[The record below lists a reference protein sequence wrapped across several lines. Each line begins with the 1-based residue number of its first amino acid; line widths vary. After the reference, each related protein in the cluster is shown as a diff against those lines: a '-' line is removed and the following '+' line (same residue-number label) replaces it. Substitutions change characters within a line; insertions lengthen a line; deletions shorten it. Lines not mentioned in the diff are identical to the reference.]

1 MKLPFSDYIKAHHI
15 SRAALTAGVLVAAIV
30 FFMVGAGLRLLW
42 GPVSLGP
49 LKGTLAGAIQ
59 QALPGINLDY
69 DRAAIEWSR
78 DQGRVNLV
86 VLGTRLY
93 DNRGQIVASAP
104 KAAID
109 LAAAP
114 FLQGEF
120 VVKRITLVGVKFSL
134 VHMKSGRIRLG
145 TQRDDDD
152 DDIIGRIRA
161 VIDKRSGES
170 SSLESFAVRDA
181 NVAIRDEIS
190 GLHVTAPRA
199 QLTIRARG

>member
-30 FFMVGAGLRLLW
+30 FFVVGAGLRLLW

-49 LKGTLAGAIQ
+49 LKGTLAGAIHE
-59 QALPGINLDY
+59 ALPGINLDY

-86 VLGTRLY
+86 VLGTRLC
-93 DNRGQIVASAP
+93 DRKGQVVASAP

-114 FLQGEF
+114 VPARRVRGHAHHTGGRGVLTGAHE
-120 VVKRITLVGVKFSL
+120 VGPYPAG
-134 VHMKSGRIRLG
+134 HAAACGR
-145 TQRDDDD
+145 
-152 DDIIGRIRA
+152 
-161 VIDKRSGES
+161 
-170 SSLESFAVRDA
+170 
-181 NVAIRDEIS
+181 
-190 GLHVTAPRA
+190 
-199 QLTIRARG
+199 

>member
-59 QALPGINLDY
+59 EALPGINLDY
-69 DRAAIEWSR
+69 DRAAIEWTR

-93 DNRGQIVASAP
+93 DNRGKIVANAP
-104 KAAID
+104 LTLDDVDNPYSRNPQLRETI
-109 LAAAP
+109 
-114 FLQGEF
+114 E
-120 VVKRITLVGVKFSL
+120 KR
-134 VHMKSGRIRLG
+134 
-145 TQRDDDD
+145 
-152 DDIIGRIRA
+152 
-161 VIDKRSGES
+161 
-170 SSLESFAVRDA
+170 
-181 NVAIRDEIS
+181 
-190 GLHVTAPRA
+190 GLPR
-199 QLTIRARG
+199 